1 MVEAYWNIGK
11 KIYEICG
18 ENDRAE
24 YGKQVLKDISQK
36 LTTEFG
42 KGFSIQ
48 NLRRMRRFYINFQ
61 KHSTLSSELSWSH
74 FQILMRIENEDV
86 RTFYTNECAKSS
98 WSVR

>member
-1 MVEAYWNIGK
+1 MVEAYWDIGK

-18 ENDRAE
+18 KNDRAE

-48 NLRRMRRFYINFQ
+48 NLRRIANF
-61 KHSTLSSELSWSH
+61 
-74 FQILMRIENEDV
+74 I
-86 RTFYTNECAKSS
+86 
-98 WSVR
+98 